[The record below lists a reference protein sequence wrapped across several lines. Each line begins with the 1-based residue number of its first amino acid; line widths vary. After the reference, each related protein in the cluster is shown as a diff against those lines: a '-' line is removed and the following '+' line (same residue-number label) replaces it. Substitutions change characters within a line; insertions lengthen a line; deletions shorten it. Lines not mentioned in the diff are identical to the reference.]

1 MCSDMSMHN
10 LKVLTALGVVVVS
23 AGAALA
29 QMEASSASTYF
40 LDVDSGRYT
49 SPGAKRLAVLV
60 GDEPRHVQLSS
71 QDEICVQLQR
81 PEKNSQVI
89 SARVRVL
96 RPEPHEL
103 AEVRVAGP
111 DLSPGTFR
119 TTPWGLLLR
128 VLPAKADGA
137 PIEPALGTN
146 GSPVCVL

>member
-1 MCSDMSMHN
+1 MRK
-10 LKVLTALGVVVVS
+10 LTVLTTLGVVLVS

-29 QMEASSASTYF
+29 QMEASSVSTYF
-40 LDVDSGRYT
+40 LDVDSGRY
-49 SPGAKRLAVLV
+49 SGPGAQRLAVLV

-81 PEKNSQVI
+81 PANNSQVI

-111 DLSPGTFR
+111 DISPGTFR
-119 TTPWGLLLR
+119 STPWGLLLR
-128 VLPAKADGA
+128 VLPAKGDAQSA
-137 PIEPALGTN
+137 ATTVGTN